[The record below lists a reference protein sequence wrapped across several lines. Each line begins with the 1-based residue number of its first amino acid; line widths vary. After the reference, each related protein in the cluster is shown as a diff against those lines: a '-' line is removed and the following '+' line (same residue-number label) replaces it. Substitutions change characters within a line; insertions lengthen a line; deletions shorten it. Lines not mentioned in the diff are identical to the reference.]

1 MGPFEYSVD
10 VSLASAREP
19 VLVQVIADYG
29 VSDLAYAEVR
39 QRLALHLPLADVVYT
54 PVGPFDTLAA
64 GFCVGQLALGEGP
77 AKRIVYH
84 NVAPRQDAD
93 DPRSENEGERLL
105 AAWVGEVLVVGA
117 QSRYSFSFLRDE
129 VDQLY
134 EVVIPD
140 TGSQFRSRDAFPS
153 LLPRLLD
160 RDPDVLGGAVSPD
173 SIAAVPERLVAYV
186 DGYGNLKTTWAD
198 PDLAPGEEVQIR
210 VGEVTAVAV
219 AGEATFAV
227 TEGDLS
233 FAPGS
238 SGWRRRDG
246 SDVRWWEL
254 LRRGGNAAEL
264 FGHPATGTRVEI
276 LDRG

>member
-1 MGPFEYSVD
+1 MA
-10 VSLASAREP
+10 LSAQQP

-29 VSDLAYAEVR
+29 LNDLAKAEVA
-39 QRLALHLPLADVVYT
+39 QRLALHLPLADVIYT

-64 GFCVGQLALGEGP
+64 GFCVAQLALGEGP
-77 AKRIVYH
+77 ATRIIYH
-84 NVAPRQDAD
+84 NVAPRQDDD

-105 AAWVGEVLVVGA
+105 AAWVGDVLVVGA
-117 QSRYSFSFLRDE
+117 GSRYAFSFLRDE

-153 LLPRLLD
+153 LLPRLLE
-160 RDPDVLGGAVSPD
+160 RDPAVLGEAVTPGSL
-173 SIAAVPERLVAYV
+173 SAVPEGVVAYV
-186 DGYGNLKTTWAD
+186 DGYGNLKTTWAE
-198 PDLAPGEEVQIR
+198 PGVAPGAEVQIR

-227 TEGDLS
+227 STGDLA

-238 SGWRRRDG
+238 SGWPRRDG
-246 SDVRWWEL
+246 STVRWWEL
-254 LRRGGNAAEL
+254 FRRGGSAAEL
-264 FGHPATGTRVEI
+264 FGRPATGTRVEI
-276 LDRG
+276 LGPG

>member
-1 MGPFEYSVD
+1 MSE
-10 VSLASAREP
+10 ASAREP
-19 VLVQVIADYG
+19 VLVQVVADYG
-29 VSDLAYAEVR
+29 VNDLAYAEVC

-77 AKRIVYH
+77 ARRIIYH
-84 NVAPRQDAD
+84 NVAPRQDD
-93 DPRSENEGERLL
+93 EDPRSENEGERLV
-105 AAWVGEVLVVGA
+105 AAWVGDVLVVGA

-129 VDQLY
+129 VDQLF
-134 EVVIPD
+134 EVAIPD

-153 LLPRLLD
+153 LLPRLLE
-160 RDPDVLGGAVSPD
+160 RDAAVLGAALSPD
-173 SIAAVPERLVAYV
+173 SILAVPEGVVAYV
-186 DGYGNLKTTWAD
+186 DGYGNLKTTWAG
-198 PDLAPGEEVQIR
+198 PELEPGAEVQVR

-227 TEGDLS
+227 STGDLS

-238 SGWRRRDG
+238 SGWVRRDG
-246 SDVRWWEL
+246 TEVRWWEL
-254 LRRGGNAAEL
+254 LRRGGSAAEL

-276 LDRG
+276 LGRG